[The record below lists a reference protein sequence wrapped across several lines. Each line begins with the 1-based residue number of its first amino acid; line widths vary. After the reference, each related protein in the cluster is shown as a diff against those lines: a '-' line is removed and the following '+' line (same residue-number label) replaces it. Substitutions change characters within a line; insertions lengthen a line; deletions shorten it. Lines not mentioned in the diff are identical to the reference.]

1 LARGN
6 KIMIWISNTQT
17 KIKINRKNLRRIVE
31 KVLKGL
37 GCSHCETSILLVDDN
52 TMTQMNKR
60 YLNRQG
66 ATNVLAFPM
75 REGLISEINPHVL
88 GDVVISVE
96 TAEREAEEAQIT
108 FEARLCY
115 LLIHGILHLLGYNH
129 EGSRKDR
136 EIMEKKTKNL
146 LSLLN
151 QAKMK
156 NCNTKIKTSF

>member
-1 LARGN
+1 
-6 KIMIWISNTQT
+6 M
-17 KIKINRKNLRRIVE
+17 E
-31 KVLKGL
+31 KVLKNL
-37 GCSHCETSILLVDDN
+37 GCSHCEMSILLVDDN

-75 REGLISEINPHVL
+75 REGLFREINPHVL

-96 TAEREAEEAQIT
+96 TAEREAKEAQIT

-129 EGSRKDR
+129 ESSRKDR
-136 EIMEKKTKNL
+136 EIMEKKTESL

-156 NCNTKIKTSF
+156 NRNAKVKTSF

>member
-1 LARGN
+1 
-6 KIMIWISNTQT
+6 M
-17 KIKINRKNLRRIVE
+17 
-31 KVLKGL
+31 
-37 GCSHCETSILLVDDN
+37 SILLVDDN

-75 REGLISEINPHVL
+75 REGPFCEINPHVL

-96 TAEREAEEAQIT
+96 TAEREAREAQIT
-108 FEARLCY
+108 LEARLYY

-129 EGSRKDR
+129 EGSREDR
-136 EIMEKKTKNL
+136 EIMERKTESL

-151 QAKMK
+151 QIKMK
-156 NCNTKIKTSF
+156 NCNTKNQNRPLRQN

>member
-1 LARGN
+1 
-6 KIMIWISNTQT
+6 M
-17 KIKINRKNLRRIVE
+17 
-31 KVLKGL
+31 
-37 GCSHCETSILLVDDN
+37 SILLVDDN

-129 EGSRKDR
+129 EGPRKDR

-156 NCNTKIKTSF
+156 NCNTKIKMSF